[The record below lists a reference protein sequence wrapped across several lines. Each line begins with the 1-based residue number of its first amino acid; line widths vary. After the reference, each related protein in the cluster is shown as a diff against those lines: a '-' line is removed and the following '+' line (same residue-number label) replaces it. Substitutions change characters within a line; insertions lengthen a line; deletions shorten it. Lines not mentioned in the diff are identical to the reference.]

1 MRTIN
6 NRWLMVIVLFTIHS
20 LLFVSPAG
28 AQSPSWVKKASK
40 SVFTLKTFSADG
52 TLLGSA
58 NGFFV
63 GANGEA
69 VSSFAPFKG
78 AERAVIID
86 ASGKEMAV
94 ECIMG
99 ANDTYD
105 VAKFRVTTSKALPLA
120 LATDKQLAETEVWL
134 LPYREVKRVPQG
146 MIRKTETFN
155 GDYAYYTVFLP
166 PSSLLPSPSSV
177 LPPPSSISVGT
188 PLLNEAGEVVGLMQQ
203 PTSANDTLCY
213 AVSALFADSLKTTGL
228 SINDPVLRMTAIK
241 KALPQDVNQAILT
254 LYVGASSLDSLA
266 YARLI
271 DDFIQQFPNHPD
283 GYTYRAQQ
291 HVDGNLFAEADR
303 DMAQALK
310 VAEDPDEVHYTY
322 SRLMMQKELYKP
334 DVPYESWS
342 MDRAY
347 DEAGQAYSMNP
358 LPTYREQQAVVR
370 YAQKRYD
377 EAYAIYEELFNSA
390 LRSPELFYSASVCKQ
405 QLSDTTAQLALI
417 DSCVAMFSRPY
428 LKEAAPYLLHRA
440 QLLMEMNRHRQAVND
455 LHDYEALMKAQL
467 NANFYYLRFQAEV
480 GGRLFQQALNDIDQ
494 AITMAPTSDLYY
506 AEKASLQVRVGQYD
520 AAMETA
526 KAAIQVAPDHSDGY
540 LFLGLAQCLKGQK
553 DEGLKNLQKAKE
565 LGDPQ
570 ADDLIEKYSK

>member
-1 MRTIN
+1 MTTFKNIPN
-6 NRWLMVIVLFTIHS
+6 SLKWWMAIALFTIHS
-20 LLFVSPAG
+20 SLFVSPAG
-28 AQSPSWVKKASK
+28 AQSPSWVKKATK

-105 VAKFRVTTSKALPLA
+105 VAKFRVTTSKAQPLA
-120 LATDKQLAETEVWL
+120 LAADKQMADAQVWL
-134 LPYREVKRVPQG
+134 LPYHEVKRVPQG

-155 GDYAYYTVFLP
+155 GDNAYYTVSF
-166 PSSLLPSPSSV
+166 PSSSFLLPS
-177 LPPPSSISVGT
+177 SSIVGT
-188 PLLNEAGEVVGLMQQ
+188 PLLNEAGEAIGLMQQ
-203 PTSANDTLCY
+203 PTSEKDTLCY

-266 YARLI
+266 YAGLI
-271 DDFIQQFPNHPD
+271 DDFIRQFPNHPD

-310 VAEDPDEVHYTY
+310 VAEEPDEVHYTY
-322 SRLMMQKELYKP
+322 SRLMMQKVLYKP

-347 DEAGQAYSMNP
+347 DEAGEAYAINP

-377 EAYAIYEELFNSA
+377 EAYTIYEELFNSP

-405 QLSDTTAQLALI
+405 QLNDTTAQLALI

-440 QLLMEMNRHRQAVND
+440 QLLMDMNRHRQAVND

-520 AAMETA
+520 EAMETA

-540 LFLGLAQCLKGQK
+540 LFLGLAQCLKEQK